1 MKAYSEELVDFIEQN
16 RLKYNINKLCEMI
29 HNQFGKDITPKVLR
43 KYFYRH
49 NLDYKKQLCR
59 RWNSTNA
66 KPIGFESPPDKNG
79 LVRIKINEKQWVYK
93 QRYIYEQH
101 YGKIP
106 KDHKVVFLNGDKTDY
121 RIENLAIAPN
131 KEVLYIYGQELNS
144 SNAEITKLGLQV
156 AKLQNKILEKG
167 KKNENSK

>member
-29 HNQFGKDITPKVLR
+29 HNKFGKDITPKVLR

-59 RWNSTNA
+59 RWNNTNA

-79 LVRIKINEKQWVYK
+79 LVRVKINEKQWVYN
-93 QRYIYEQH
+93 YES
-101 YGKIP
+101 GKV
-106 KDHKVVFLNGDKTDY
+106 DLSTSSTDY
-121 RIENLAIAPN
+121 LD
-131 KEVLYIYGQELNS
+131 KSLMFDGFSFFVYGFG
-144 SNAEITKLGLQV
+144 I
-156 AKLQNKILEKG
+156 
-167 KKNENSK
+167 